1 MNKFEEIQEIIK
13 NFIYEKQQMK
23 REIAKIER
31 QRTQLAQERNEK
43 KANAKT
49 MKVVAEI
56 SELGKRITELGN
68 QSQELQ
74 NKLDSRYLEVRAQV
88 NTQINN
94 LISQGIS
101 EIRKHEEIKKE
112 KQVEVEKQEERSSKY
127 QIQKQEFYN
136 RFGRMPEL
144 SETAQKENQAKEE
157 ECKLNKAEIAKI
169 DEIIKILQGELSEL
183 AKNQRQ
189 FKNGEWAQLVQ
200 IEEQPIEVEE
210 ENVEKVEEISE
221 EPDVQE
227 EIPKEIDI
235 QPLEEAE
242 EECDLEAI
250 LNLVEDIIEEREN
263 TSKAE
268 EYFENEEE
276 AVELPF
282 IEEQVENNIQ
292 EEQEIE
298 EIKVEDF
305 QPIEELNVEEI
316 EPIEEINVE
325 EIEPIEEIH
334 IEEKNLPEVEIEEIQ
349 LDELEPIEELQIE
362 ENEQPQEL
370 GIEEIIEKKVEEI
383 KQEEQAKQNEE
394 IIKEIAEEI
403 KTQKVEEA
411 KKEEN
416 NIEEINAIEEQ
427 EENAEEIIT
436 LEEQKENVE
445 DKNKALA
452 FGDKITL
459 VNIIAKIEEGELVYK
474 AEISNGK
481 TIKIHPTNIQGQNLL
496 LKDKENREEIKEI
509 LINYAIAEY
518 RTLDKKAI
526 KKIDPAVCEILTKFA
541 KEYNYDAQNLIYNY
555 AMSFSKGEDIEVDSI
570 PQITYNVSY
579 LDGTKLNKKEKEV
592 LQKICKNAK
601 KNEKVEIIG
610 YNVGIK
616 KIKYMFKRVFSIN
629 DTNALPEGKY

>member
-13 NFIYEKQQMK
+13 NFIYEKQQMR

-31 QRTQLAQERNEK
+31 QRTQLAKERNEK
-43 KANAKT
+43 KTNAKT

-74 NKLDSRYLEVRAQV
+74 NKLDSRYLEVRGQV
-88 NTQINN
+88 NTHINN
-94 LISQGIS
+94 LIAQGIS

-112 KQVEVEKQEERSSKY
+112 KQVAVEKQEERKSKY
-127 QIQKQEFYN
+127 QTQKQEFYN

-157 ECKLNKAEIAKI
+157 ECKLNKEEIAKI
-169 DEIIKILQGELSEL
+169 EEIIQILQGELSEL
-183 AKNQRQ
+183 AKEKRQ

-200 IEEQPIEVEE
+200 IEEQPVELEEDEE
-210 ENVEKVEEISE
+210 EIVEEIQE
-221 EPDVQE
+221 NPDIIEAQ
-227 EIPKEIDI
+227 I
-235 QPLEEAE
+235 EEAE
-242 EECDLEAI
+242 EQCDLEAI

-263 TSKAE
+263 TSKTEAH
-268 EYFENEEE
+268 FENEEE

-282 IEEQVENNIQ
+282 INKIAENNSQ
-292 EEQEIE
+292 EIEKTETIQEIE

-305 QPIEELNVEEI
+305 QPIEDLNVEEI
-316 EPIEEINVE
+316 QVEEKNIPEVKIEEIQVE
-325 EIEPIEEIH
+325 EKNIPEVKIEEIQV
-334 IEEKNLPEVEIEEIQ
+334 EEKNIPEVEIEEIQ
-349 LDELEPIEELQIE
+349 IGELEPIEELQIE
-362 ENEQPQEL
+362 ENEQPQNQDI

-383 KQEEQAKQNEE
+383 KQEE
-394 IIKEIAEEI
+394 
-403 KTQKVEEA
+403 
-411 KKEEN
+411 
-416 NIEEINAIEEQ
+416 
-427 EENAEEIIT
+427 NAEEIIT
-436 LEEQKENVE
+436 LEEKEEVAE
-445 DKNKALA
+445 EKNKALA
-452 FGDKITL
+452 FGDKVTL

-481 TIKIHPTNIQGQNLL
+481 TIKIYPTNVQGQNLL
-496 LKDKENREEIKEI
+496 LKEKENCEEIKEI

-518 RTLDKKAI
+518 RPFDKKTI
-526 KKIDPAVCEILTKFA
+526 KKIDPIVCEILTKFA
-541 KEYNYDAQNLIYNY
+541 KEYNYDAQSLIYNY
-555 AMSFSKGEDIEVDSI
+555 AMSFSKSEDVEMDSI

-579 LDGTKLNKKEKEV
+579 LDGTKLTKKEKEV

>member
-13 NFIYEKQQMK
+13 NFIYEKQQMR

-31 QRTQLAQERNEK
+31 QRTQLAKERNEK
-43 KANAKT
+43 KTNAKT

-74 NKLDSRYLEVRAQV
+74 NKLDSRYLEVRGQV
-88 NTQINN
+88 NTHINN
-94 LISQGIS
+94 LIAQGIS

-112 KQVEVEKQEERSSKY
+112 KQVAVEKQEERKSKY
-127 QIQKQEFYN
+127 QTQKQEFYN

-157 ECKLNKAEIAKI
+157 ECKLNKEEIAKI
-169 DEIIKILQGELSEL
+169 EEIIQILQGELSEL
-183 AKNQRQ
+183 AKEKRQ

-200 IEEQPIEVEE
+200 IEEQPVELEEDEE
-210 ENVEKVEEISE
+210 EIVEEIQE
-221 EPDVQE
+221 NPDIIEAQ
-227 EIPKEIDI
+227 I
-235 QPLEEAE
+235 EEAE
-242 EECDLEAI
+242 EQCDLEAI

-263 TSKAE
+263 TSKTEAH
-268 EYFENEEE
+268 FENEEE

-282 IEEQVENNIQ
+282 INKIAENNSQ
-292 EEQEIE
+292 EIEKTETIQEIE

-305 QPIEELNVEEI
+305 QPIEDLNVEEI
-316 EPIEEINVE
+316 QVEEKNIPEVKIEEIQVE
-325 EIEPIEEIH
+325 EKNIPEVKIEEIQD
-334 IEEKNLPEVEIEEIQ
+334 EEKNIPEVEIEEIQ
-349 LDELEPIEELQIE
+349 IGELEPIEELQIE
-362 ENEQPQEL
+362 ENEQPQNQDI

-383 KQEEQAKQNEE
+383 KQEE
-394 IIKEIAEEI
+394 
-403 KTQKVEEA
+403 
-411 KKEEN
+411 
-416 NIEEINAIEEQ
+416 
-427 EENAEEIIT
+427 NAEEIIT
-436 LEEQKENVE
+436 LEEKEEVAE
-445 DKNKALA
+445 EKNKALA
-452 FGDKITL
+452 FGNKVTL

-481 TIKIHPTNIQGQNLL
+481 TIKIYPTNVQGQNLL
-496 LKDKENREEIKEI
+496 LKEKENCEEIKEI

-518 RTLDKKAI
+518 RPFDKKTI
-526 KKIDPAVCEILTKFA
+526 KKIDPIVCEILTKFA
-541 KEYNYDAQNLIYNY
+541 KEYNYDAQSLIYNY
-555 AMSFSKGEDIEVDSI
+555 AMSFSKSEDVEMDSI

-579 LDGTKLNKKEKEV
+579 LDGTKLTKKEKEV

>member
-74 NKLDSRYLEVRAQV
+74 NKLDSRYLEVREQV

-94 LISQGIS
+94 LIAQGIS

-112 KQVEVEKQEERSSKY
+112 KQVEVEKQEERNSKY

-144 SETAQKENQAKEE
+144 SETAQRENKVKEE
-157 ECKLNKAEIAKI
+157 ECKLNKVEIVKI
-169 DEIIKILQGELSEL
+169 EEIIQILQGELTEL

-189 FKNGEWAQLVQ
+189 FRNGEWSQLAQV
-200 IEEQPIEVEE
+200 EEQPIEIEE
-210 ENVEKVEEISE
+210 ESVQENIEEVEEILE
-221 EPDVQE
+221 TPDVSEIE
-227 EIPKEIDI
+227 ET
-235 QPLEEAE
+235 E

-263 TSKAE
+263 TSKNE
-268 EYFENEEE
+268 EYFEQEET
-276 AVELPF
+276 AELPF
-282 IEEQVENNIQ
+282 VEEQAENNDIQDIEAEPIQ
-292 EEQEIE
+292 EFE
-298 EIKVEDF
+298 EIKIEDF
-305 QPIEELNVEEI
+305 QPIEDIKV
-316 EPIEEINVE
+316 EPIEEKNMPEVNM
-325 EIEPIEEIH
+325 EEIH
-334 IEEKNLPEVEIEEIQ
+334 VEEKNIPEVEIEDIQ
-349 LDELEPIEELQIE
+349 LEEIEPIEELQIE
-362 ENEQPQEL
+362 ENEEPQDI

-383 KQEEQAKQNEE
+383 RQEEQAKENE
-394 IIKEIAEEI
+394 
-403 KTQKVEEA
+403 KVEEIVEDQ
-411 KKEEN
+411 KIDE
-416 NIEEINAIEEQ
+416 IEDIEDI
-427 EENAEEIIT
+427 EEIIT
-436 LEEQKENVE
+436 LEEKEETEE
-445 DKNKALA
+445 DKSRVLA
-452 FGDKITL
+452 FGDKVTL
-459 VNIIAKIEEGELVYK
+459 VNVIAKIEEGELVYK

-481 TIKIHPTNIQGQNLL
+481 TIKIYPTNVQGQNLL
-496 LKDKENREEIKEI
+496 LKDKESREEIKEI

-518 RTLDKKAI
+518 RPLDKKVI
-526 KKIDPAVCEILTKFA
+526 KRIDPVVCEVLTKFA
-541 KEYNYDAQNLIYNY
+541 KEYNYDPQNLIYNY
-555 AMSFSKGEDIEVDSI
+555 AMSFSKCEDIEMDSI

-579 LDGTKLNKKEKEV
+579 LDGTKLSKKEKEI
-592 LQKICKNAK
+592 LQKICKNAM
-601 KNEKVEIIG
+601 KNEKIDIIG

-629 DTNALPEGKY
+629 DANALPEGKY

>member
-23 REIAKIER
+23 REITKIER

-74 NKLDSRYLEVRAQV
+74 NKLDSRYLEVRTQV

-112 KQVEVEKQEERSSKY
+112 KQVEVEKQEERNSKY

-144 SETAQKENQAKEE
+144 SENAKKENQAKEE

-169 DEIIKILQGELSEL
+169 EEIIQILQGELSEL

-189 FKNGEWAQLVQ
+189 FKNGDWSELVQ
-200 IEEQPIEVEE
+200 VEEQPIEVEE
-210 ENVEKVEEISE
+210 ESIQENIEENAE
-221 EPDVQE
+221 ETFEMPDIAEIE
-227 EIPKEIDI
+227 ET
-235 QPLEEAE
+235 E

-263 TSKAE
+263 SSQE

-276 AVELPF
+276 AAELPF
-282 IEEQVENNIQ
+282 AEEQTENSIQ
-292 EEQEIE
+292 EIGVEPVQEIE
-298 EIKVEDF
+298 EIKLEDF
-305 QPIEELNVEEI
+305 QPIEDLNI
-316 EPIEEINVE
+316 E

-334 IEEKNLPEVEIEEIQ
+334 VEEKNIPEVEIEEIQ
-349 LDELEPIEELQIE
+349 IEEIEPIEELQIE
-362 ENEQPQEL
+362 ENEQPQDL

-383 KQEEQAKQNEE
+383 RKEEQAKQNEATIE
-394 IIKEIAEEI
+394 EIAENKNE
-403 KTQKVEEA
+403 KTQEEIE
-411 KKEEN
+411 KEEN
-416 NIEEINAIEEQ
+416 V
-427 EENAEEIIT
+427 EEIIT
-436 LEEQKENVE
+436 LEEKEENVE

-452 FGDKITL
+452 FGAKVTL

-481 TIKIHPTNIQGQNLL
+481 TIKIEPTNVQGQNLL

-526 KKIDPAVCEILTKFA
+526 KRIDPVVCEVLTKFA
-541 KEYNYDAQNLIYNY
+541 KEYNYDPQNLIYNY
-555 AMSFSKGEDIEVDSI
+555 AMSFSKSEDIEMDSI
-570 PQITYNVSY
+570 PQITYNISY
-579 LDGTKLNKKEKEV
+579 LEGTKLTKKEIEI

>member
-74 NKLDSRYLEVRAQV
+74 NKLDSRYLEVREQV

-94 LISQGIS
+94 LIAQGIS

-112 KQVEVEKQEERSSKY
+112 KQVEVEKQEERNSKY

-144 SETAQKENQAKEE
+144 SETAQKENKVKEE
-157 ECKLNKAEIAKI
+157 ECKFNKAEIAKI
-169 DEIIKILQGELSEL
+169 EEIIQILQGELTEL

-189 FKNGEWAQLVQ
+189 FRNGEWSQLVQ
-200 IEEQPIEVEE
+200 VEEQPIEIEE
-210 ENVEKVEEISE
+210 ESVQENIEEVEEILE
-221 EPDVQE
+221 TPDVLEIE
-227 EIPKEIDI
+227 ET
-235 QPLEEAE
+235 E

-263 TSKAE
+263 TSKNE
-268 EYFENEEE
+268 EYFEQEET
-276 AVELPF
+276 AELPF
-282 IEEQVENNIQ
+282 VEEQPENNDIQDIEAEPIQ
-292 EEQEIE
+292 EFE
-298 EIKVEDF
+298 EIKIEDF
-305 QPIEELNVEEI
+305 QPIEDIKV
-316 EPIEEINVE
+316 EPIEEKNMPEVNM
-325 EIEPIEEIH
+325 EEIH
-334 IEEKNLPEVEIEEIQ
+334 VEEKNIPEVEIEDIQ
-349 LDELEPIEELQIE
+349 LEEIEPIEELQIE
-362 ENEQPQEL
+362 ENEEPQDM

-383 KQEEQAKQNEE
+383 RQEEQAKENE
-394 IIKEIAEEI
+394 
-403 KTQKVEEA
+403 KVEE
-411 KKEEN
+411 
-416 NIEEINAIEEQ
+416 IEEIVEDQKIDEIEEI
-427 EENAEEIIT
+427 EDIEEIIT
-436 LEEQKENVE
+436 LEEKEETVE
-445 DKNKALA
+445 DKSRALA
-452 FGDKITL
+452 FGDKVTL
-459 VNIIAKIEEGELVYK
+459 VNVIAKIEEGELVYK

-481 TIKIHPTNIQGQNLL
+481 TIKIYPTNVQGQNLL
-496 LKDKENREEIKEI
+496 LKDKESREEIKEI

-518 RTLDKKAI
+518 RPLDKKVI
-526 KKIDPAVCEILTKFA
+526 KRIDPIVCEVLTKFA
-541 KEYNYDAQNLIYNY
+541 KEYNYDPQNLIYNY
-555 AMSFSKGEDIEVDSI
+555 AMSFSKCEDIEMDSM

-579 LDGTKLNKKEKEV
+579 LDGTKLSKKEKEI
-592 LQKICKNAK
+592 LQKICKNAM
-601 KNEKVEIIG
+601 KNEKIDIIG

-629 DTNALPEGKY
+629 DANALPEGKY

>member
-13 NFIYEKQQMK
+13 NFIYEKQQMR

-31 QRTQLAQERNEK
+31 QRTQLAKERNEK
-43 KANAKT
+43 KTNAKT

-74 NKLDSRYLEVRAQV
+74 NKLDSRYLEVRGQV
-88 NTQINN
+88 NTHINN
-94 LISQGIS
+94 LIAQGIS

-112 KQVEVEKQEERSSKY
+112 KQVAVEKQEERKSKY
-127 QIQKQEFYN
+127 QTQKQEFYN

-157 ECKLNKAEIAKI
+157 ECKLNKEEIAKI
-169 DEIIKILQGELSEL
+169 EEIIQILQGELSEL
-183 AKNQRQ
+183 AKEKRQ

-200 IEEQPIEVEE
+200 IEEQPVELEEDEE
-210 ENVEKVEEISE
+210 EIVEEIQE
-221 EPDVQE
+221 NPDIIEAQ
-227 EIPKEIDI
+227 I
-235 QPLEEAE
+235 EEAE
-242 EECDLEAI
+242 EQCDLEAI

-263 TSKAE
+263 TSKTEAH
-268 EYFENEEE
+268 FENEEE

-282 IEEQVENNIQ
+282 INKIAENNSQ
-292 EEQEIE
+292 EIEKTETIQEIE

-305 QPIEELNVEEI
+305 QPIEDLNVEEI
-316 EPIEEINVE
+316 QVEEKNIPEVKIEEIQV
-325 EIEPIEEIH
+325 
-334 IEEKNLPEVEIEEIQ
+334 EEKNIPEVEIEEIQ
-349 LDELEPIEELQIE
+349 IGELEPIEELQIE
-362 ENEQPQEL
+362 ENEQPQNQDI

-383 KQEEQAKQNEE
+383 KQEE
-394 IIKEIAEEI
+394 
-403 KTQKVEEA
+403 
-411 KKEEN
+411 
-416 NIEEINAIEEQ
+416 
-427 EENAEEIIT
+427 NAEEIIT
-436 LEEQKENVE
+436 LEEKEEVAE
-445 DKNKALA
+445 EKNKALA
-452 FGDKITL
+452 FGDKVTL

-481 TIKIHPTNIQGQNLL
+481 TIKIYPTNVQGQNLL
-496 LKDKENREEIKEI
+496 LKEKENCEEIKEI

-518 RTLDKKAI
+518 RPFDKKTI
-526 KKIDPAVCEILTKFA
+526 KKIDPIVCEILTKFA
-541 KEYNYDAQNLIYNY
+541 KEYNYDAQSLIYNY
-555 AMSFSKGEDIEVDSI
+555 AMSFSKSEDVEMDSI

-579 LDGTKLNKKEKEV
+579 LDGTKLTKKEKEV

>member
-23 REIAKIER
+23 REITKIER

-74 NKLDSRYLEVRAQV
+74 NKLDSRYLEVRTQV

-112 KQVEVEKQEERSSKY
+112 KQVEVEKQEERNSKY

-144 SETAQKENQAKEE
+144 SENAKKENQAKEE

-169 DEIIKILQGELSEL
+169 EEIIQILQGELSEL
-183 AKNQRQ
+183 ARNQRQ
-189 FKNGEWAQLVQ
+189 FKNGEWTQLVK
-200 IEEQPIEVEE
+200 IEERPIELKED
-210 ENVEKVEEISE
+210 VEKVEEIYE
-221 EPDVQE
+221 EPDVEE
-227 EIPKEIDI
+227 EISKEIDI

-250 LNLVEDIIEEREN
+250 LNLVEDIIEERGN
-263 TSKAE
+263 SSQE

-282 IEEQVENNIQ
+282 IDEPVENNIQ
-292 EEQEIE
+292 EEQEVEIKPIQEIE

-305 QPIEELNVEEI
+305 QPIEDLKVEEI

-325 EIEPIEEIH
+325 EIEPIKEIH

-349 LDELEPIEELQIE
+349 LDELEPIEELHIE
-362 ENEQPQEL
+362 ENLQPSQQL
-370 GIEEIIEKKVEEI
+370 QQQDIGIEEIIEKKVEEI
-383 KQEEQAKQNEE
+383 KQEE
-394 IIKEIAEEI
+394 
-403 KTQKVEEA
+403 
-411 KKEEN
+411 
-416 NIEEINAIEEQ
+416 
-427 EENAEEIIT
+427 NAEEIIT
-436 LEEQKENVE
+436 LEEKEEVVE
-445 DKNKALA
+445 EKNKALA
-452 FGDKITL
+452 FGDKVTL

-481 TIKIHPTNIQGQNLL
+481 TIKIEPTNVQGQNLL
-496 LKDKENREEIKEI
+496 LKEKENCEEIKEI

-518 RTLDKKAI
+518 RPFDKKTI
-526 KKIDPAVCEILTKFA
+526 KKIDPIVCEILTKFA
-541 KEYNYDAQNLIYNY
+541 KEYNYDAQSLIYNY
-555 AMSFSKGEDIEVDSI
+555 AMSFSKSEDIEMDSI

-579 LDGTKLNKKEKEV
+579 LDGTKLTKKEKEI

>member
-23 REIAKIER
+23 REITKIER

-74 NKLDSRYLEVRAQV
+74 NKLDSRYLEVRTQV

-112 KQVEVEKQEERSSKY
+112 KQVEVEKQEERNSKY

-144 SETAQKENQAKEE
+144 SENAKKENQAKEE

-169 DEIIKILQGELSEL
+169 EEIIQILQGELSEL
-183 AKNQRQ
+183 ARNQRQ
-189 FKNGEWAQLVQ
+189 FKNGEWTQLVK
-200 IEEQPIEVEE
+200 IEERPIELKED
-210 ENVEKVEEISE
+210 VEKVEEIYE
-221 EPDVQE
+221 EPDVEE
-227 EIPKEIDI
+227 EISKEIDI

-250 LNLVEDIIEEREN
+250 LNLVEDIIEERGN
-263 TSKAE
+263 SSQE

-282 IEEQVENNIQ
+282 IDEPVENNIQ
-292 EEQEIE
+292 EEQEVEIKPIQEIE

-305 QPIEELNVEEI
+305 QPIEDLKVEEI

-325 EIEPIEEIH
+325 EIEPIKEIH

-349 LDELEPIEELQIE
+349 LDELEPIEELHIE
-362 ENEQPQEL
+362 ENLQPSQQL
-370 GIEEIIEKKVEEI
+370 QQQDIGIEEIIEKKVEEI
-383 KQEEQAKQNEE
+383 KQEE
-394 IIKEIAEEI
+394 
-403 KTQKVEEA
+403 
-411 KKEEN
+411 
-416 NIEEINAIEEQ
+416 
-427 EENAEEIIT
+427 NAEEIIT
-436 LEEQKENVE
+436 LEEKEEVVE
-445 DKNKALA
+445 GKNKALA
-452 FGDKITL
+452 FGDKVTL

-481 TIKIHPTNIQGQNLL
+481 TIKIEPTNVQGQNLL
-496 LKDKENREEIKEI
+496 LKEKENCEEIKEI

-518 RTLDKKAI
+518 RPFDKKTI
-526 KKIDPAVCEILTKFA
+526 KKIDPIVCEILTKFA
-541 KEYNYDAQNLIYNY
+541 KEYNYDAQSLIYNY
-555 AMSFSKGEDIEVDSI
+555 AMSFSKSEDIEMDSI

-579 LDGTKLNKKEKEV
+579 LDGTKLTKKEKEI

>member
-23 REIAKIER
+23 REITKIER

-74 NKLDSRYLEVRAQV
+74 NKLDSRYLEVRGQV
-88 NTQINN
+88 NTHINN
-94 LISQGIS
+94 LIAQGIS

-112 KQVEVEKQEERSSKY
+112 KQVAVEKQEERKSKY
-127 QIQKQEFYN
+127 QTQKQEFYN

-157 ECKLNKAEIAKI
+157 ECKLNKEEIAKI
-169 DEIIKILQGELSEL
+169 EEIIQILQGELSEL
-183 AKNQRQ
+183 AKEKRQ

-200 IEEQPIEVEE
+200 IEEQPVELEEDEE
-210 ENVEKVEEISE
+210 EIVEEIQE
-221 EPDVQE
+221 NPDIIEAQ
-227 EIPKEIDI
+227 I
-235 QPLEEAE
+235 EEAE
-242 EECDLEAI
+242 EQCDLEAI

-263 TSKAE
+263 TSKTEAH
-268 EYFENEEE
+268 FENEEE

-282 IEEQVENNIQ
+282 INKIAENNSQ
-292 EEQEIE
+292 EIEKTETIQEIE

-305 QPIEELNVEEI
+305 QPIEDLNVEEI
-316 EPIEEINVE
+316 QVEEKNIPEVKIEEIQV
-325 EIEPIEEIH
+325 
-334 IEEKNLPEVEIEEIQ
+334 EEKNIPEVEIEEIQ
-349 LDELEPIEELQIE
+349 IGELEPIEELQIE
-362 ENEQPQEL
+362 ENEQPQNQDI

-383 KQEEQAKQNEE
+383 KQEE
-394 IIKEIAEEI
+394 
-403 KTQKVEEA
+403 
-411 KKEEN
+411 
-416 NIEEINAIEEQ
+416 
-427 EENAEEIIT
+427 NAEEIIT
-436 LEEQKENVE
+436 LEEKEEVAE
-445 DKNKALA
+445 EKNKALA
-452 FGDKITL
+452 FGDKVTL

-481 TIKIHPTNIQGQNLL
+481 TIKIHPTNVQGQNLL
-496 LKDKENREEIKEI
+496 LKEKENCEEIKEI

-518 RTLDKKAI
+518 RPFDKKTI
-526 KKIDPAVCEILTKFA
+526 KKIDPIVCEILTKFA
-541 KEYNYDAQNLIYNY
+541 KEYNYDAQSLIYNY
-555 AMSFSKGEDIEVDSI
+555 AMSFSKSEDVEMDSI

-579 LDGTKLNKKEKEV
+579 LDGTKLTKKEKEV

>member
-13 NFIYEKQQMK
+13 NFIYEKQQMR

-31 QRTQLAQERNEK
+31 QRTQLAKERNEK
-43 KANAKT
+43 KTNAKT

-74 NKLDSRYLEVRAQV
+74 NKLDSRYLEVRGQV
-88 NTQINN
+88 NTHINN
-94 LISQGIS
+94 LIAQGIS

-112 KQVEVEKQEERSSKY
+112 KQVAVEKQEERKSKY
-127 QIQKQEFYN
+127 QTQKQEFYN

-157 ECKLNKAEIAKI
+157 ECKLNKEEIAKI
-169 DEIIKILQGELSEL
+169 EEIIQILQGELSEL
-183 AKNQRQ
+183 AKEKRQ

-200 IEEQPIEVEE
+200 IEEQPVELEEDEE
-210 ENVEKVEEISE
+210 EIVEEIQE
-221 EPDVQE
+221 NPDIIEAQ
-227 EIPKEIDI
+227 I
-235 QPLEEAE
+235 EEAE
-242 EECDLEAI
+242 EQCDLEAI

-263 TSKAE
+263 TSKTEAH
-268 EYFENEEE
+268 FENEEE

-282 IEEQVENNIQ
+282 INKIAENNSQ
-292 EEQEIE
+292 EIEKTETIQEIE

-305 QPIEELNVEEI
+305 QPIEDLNVEEI
-316 EPIEEINVE
+316 QVEEKNIPEVKIEEIQV
-325 EIEPIEEIH
+325 
-334 IEEKNLPEVEIEEIQ
+334 EEKNIPEVEIEEIQ
-349 LDELEPIEELQIE
+349 IGELEPIEELQIE
-362 ENEQPQEL
+362 ENEQPQNQDI

-383 KQEEQAKQNEE
+383 KQEE
-394 IIKEIAEEI
+394 
-403 KTQKVEEA
+403 
-411 KKEEN
+411 
-416 NIEEINAIEEQ
+416 
-427 EENAEEIIT
+427 NAEEIIT
-436 LEEQKENVE
+436 LEEKEEVAE
-445 DKNKALA
+445 EKNKALA
-452 FGDKITL
+452 FGDKVTL

-481 TIKIHPTNIQGQNLL
+481 TIKIYPTNVQGQNLL
-496 LKDKENREEIKEI
+496 LKEKENYEEIKEI

-518 RTLDKKAI
+518 RPFDKKTI
-526 KKIDPAVCEILTKFA
+526 KKIDPIVCEILTKFA
-541 KEYNYDAQNLIYNY
+541 KEYNYDAQSLIYNY
-555 AMSFSKGEDIEVDSI
+555 AMSFSKSEDVEMDSI

-579 LDGTKLNKKEKEV
+579 LDGTKLTKKEKEV

>member
-23 REIAKIER
+23 REITKIER

-74 NKLDSRYLEVRAQV
+74 NKLDSRYLEVRTQV

-112 KQVEVEKQEERSSKY
+112 KQVEVEKQEERNSKY

-136 RFGRMPEL
+136 RYGRMPEL
-144 SETAQKENQAKEE
+144 SENAKKENQAKEE

-169 DEIIKILQGELSEL
+169 EEIIQILQGELSEL
-183 AKNQRQ
+183 ARNQRQ
-189 FKNGEWAQLVQ
+189 FKNGEWTQLVK
-200 IEEQPIEVEE
+200 IEERPIELKED
-210 ENVEKVEEISE
+210 VEKVEEIYE
-221 EPDVQE
+221 EPDVEE
-227 EIPKEIDI
+227 EISKEIDI

-250 LNLVEDIIEEREN
+250 LNLVEDIIEERGN
-263 TSKAE
+263 SSQE

-282 IEEQVENNIQ
+282 IDEPVENNIQ
-292 EEQEIE
+292 EEQEVEIKPIQEIE

-305 QPIEELNVEEI
+305 QPIEDLKVEEI

-325 EIEPIEEIH
+325 EIEPIKEIH

-349 LDELEPIEELQIE
+349 LDELEPIEELHIE
-362 ENEQPQEL
+362 ENLQPSQQL
-370 GIEEIIEKKVEEI
+370 QQQDIGIEEIIEKKVEEI
-383 KQEEQAKQNEE
+383 KQEE
-394 IIKEIAEEI
+394 
-403 KTQKVEEA
+403 
-411 KKEEN
+411 
-416 NIEEINAIEEQ
+416 
-427 EENAEEIIT
+427 NAEEIIT
-436 LEEQKENVE
+436 LEEKEEVVE
-445 DKNKALA
+445 EKNKALA
-452 FGDKITL
+452 FGDKVTL

-481 TIKIHPTNIQGQNLL
+481 TIKIEPTNVQGQNLL
-496 LKDKENREEIKEI
+496 LKEKENCEEIKEI

-518 RTLDKKAI
+518 RPFDKKTI
-526 KKIDPAVCEILTKFA
+526 KKIDPIVCEILTKFA
-541 KEYNYDAQNLIYNY
+541 KEYNYDAQSLIYNY
-555 AMSFSKGEDIEVDSI
+555 AMSFSKSEDIEMDSI

-579 LDGTKLNKKEKEV
+579 LDGTKLTKKEKEI

>member
-1 MNKFEEIQEIIK
+1 MNRLEEIQEMIK
-13 NFIYEKQQMK
+13 NFIYEKQQMR

-31 QRTQLAQERNEK
+31 QRTQLAKERNEK
-43 KANAKT
+43 KTNAKT

-74 NKLDSRYLEVRAQV
+74 NKLDSRYLEVRGQV
-88 NTQINN
+88 NTHINN
-94 LISQGIS
+94 LIAQGIS

-112 KQVEVEKQEERSSKY
+112 KQVAVEKQEERKSKY
-127 QIQKQEFYN
+127 QTQKQEFYN

-157 ECKLNKAEIAKI
+157 ECKLNKEEIAKI
-169 DEIIKILQGELSEL
+169 EEIIQILQGELSEL
-183 AKNQRQ
+183 AKEKRQ

-200 IEEQPIEVEE
+200 IEEQPVELEEDEE
-210 ENVEKVEEISE
+210 EIVEEIQE
-221 EPDVQE
+221 NPDIIEAQ
-227 EIPKEIDI
+227 I
-235 QPLEEAE
+235 EEAE
-242 EECDLEAI
+242 EQCDLEAI

-263 TSKAE
+263 TSKTEAH
-268 EYFENEEE
+268 FENEEE

-282 IEEQVENNIQ
+282 INKIAENNSQ
-292 EEQEIE
+292 EIEKTETIQEIE

-305 QPIEELNVEEI
+305 QPIEDLNVEEI
-316 EPIEEINVE
+316 QVEEKNIPEVKIEEIQV
-325 EIEPIEEIH
+325 
-334 IEEKNLPEVEIEEIQ
+334 EEKNIPEVEIEEIQ
-349 LDELEPIEELQIE
+349 IGELEPIEELQIE
-362 ENEQPQEL
+362 ENEQPQNQDI

-383 KQEEQAKQNEE
+383 KQEE
-394 IIKEIAEEI
+394 
-403 KTQKVEEA
+403 
-411 KKEEN
+411 
-416 NIEEINAIEEQ
+416 
-427 EENAEEIIT
+427 NAEEIIT
-436 LEEQKENVE
+436 LEEKEEVAE
-445 DKNKALA
+445 EKNKALA
-452 FGDKITL
+452 FGDKVTL

-481 TIKIHPTNIQGQNLL
+481 TIKIYPTNVQGQNLL
-496 LKDKENREEIKEI
+496 LKEKENCEEIKEI

-518 RTLDKKAI
+518 RPFDKKTI
-526 KKIDPAVCEILTKFA
+526 KKIDPIVCEILTKFA
-541 KEYNYDAQNLIYNY
+541 KEYNYDAQSLIYNY
-555 AMSFSKGEDIEVDSI
+555 AMSFSKSEDVEMDSI

-579 LDGTKLNKKEKEV
+579 LDGTKLTKKEKEV

>member
-23 REIAKIER
+23 REITKIER

-74 NKLDSRYLEVRAQV
+74 NKLDSRYLEVRGQV
-88 NTQINN
+88 NTHINN
-94 LISQGIS
+94 LIAQGIS

-112 KQVEVEKQEERSSKY
+112 KQVAVEKQEERKSKY
-127 QIQKQEFYN
+127 QTQKQEFYN

-157 ECKLNKAEIAKI
+157 ECKLNKEEIAKI
-169 DEIIKILQGELSEL
+169 EEIIQILQGELSEL
-183 AKNQRQ
+183 AKEKRQ

-200 IEEQPIEVEE
+200 IEEQPVELEEDEE
-210 ENVEKVEEISE
+210 EIVEEIQE
-221 EPDVQE
+221 NPDIIEAQ
-227 EIPKEIDI
+227 I
-235 QPLEEAE
+235 EEAE
-242 EECDLEAI
+242 EQCDLEAI

-263 TSKAE
+263 TSKTEAH
-268 EYFENEEE
+268 FENEEE

-282 IEEQVENNIQ
+282 INKIAENNSQ
-292 EEQEIE
+292 EIEKTETIQEIE

-305 QPIEELNVEEI
+305 QPIEDLNVEEI
-316 EPIEEINVE
+316 QVEEKNIPEVKIEEIQVE
-325 EIEPIEEIH
+325 EKNIPEVKIEEIQV
-334 IEEKNLPEVEIEEIQ
+334 EEKNIPEVEIEEIQ
-349 LDELEPIEELQIE
+349 IGELEPIEELQIE
-362 ENEQPQEL
+362 ENEQPQNQDI

-383 KQEEQAKQNEE
+383 KQEE
-394 IIKEIAEEI
+394 
-403 KTQKVEEA
+403 
-411 KKEEN
+411 
-416 NIEEINAIEEQ
+416 
-427 EENAEEIIT
+427 NAEEIIT
-436 LEEQKENVE
+436 LEEKEEVAE
-445 DKNKALA
+445 EKNKALA
-452 FGDKITL
+452 FGDKVTL

-481 TIKIHPTNIQGQNLL
+481 TIKIHPTNVQGQNLL
-496 LKDKENREEIKEI
+496 LKEKENCEEIKEI

-518 RTLDKKAI
+518 RPFDKKTI
-526 KKIDPAVCEILTKFA
+526 KKIDPIVCEILTKFA
-541 KEYNYDAQNLIYNY
+541 KEYNYDAQSLIYNY
-555 AMSFSKGEDIEVDSI
+555 AMSFSKSEDVEMDSI

-579 LDGTKLNKKEKEV
+579 LDGTKLTKKEKEV

>member
-23 REIAKIER
+23 REITKIER

-74 NKLDSRYLEVRAQV
+74 NKLDSRYLEVRTQV

-112 KQVEVEKQEERSSKY
+112 KQVEVEKQEERNSKY

-144 SETAQKENQAKEE
+144 SENAKKENQAKEE

-169 DEIIKILQGELSEL
+169 EEIIQILQGELSEL
-183 AKNQRQ
+183 ARNQRQ
-189 FKNGEWAQLVQ
+189 FKNGEWTQLVK
-200 IEEQPIEVEE
+200 IEERPIELKED
-210 ENVEKVEEISE
+210 VEKVEEIYE
-221 EPDVQE
+221 EPDVEE
-227 EIPKEIDI
+227 EISKEIDI

-250 LNLVEDIIEEREN
+250 LNLVEDIIEERGN
-263 TSKAE
+263 SSQE

-282 IEEQVENNIQ
+282 IDEPVENNIQ
-292 EEQEIE
+292 EEQEVEIKPIQEIE

-305 QPIEELNVEEI
+305 QPIEDLKVEEI

-325 EIEPIEEIH
+325 EIEPIKEIH

-349 LDELEPIEELQIE
+349 LDELEPIEELHIE
-362 ENEQPQEL
+362 ENLQPSQQL
-370 GIEEIIEKKVEEI
+370 QQQDIGIEEIIEKKVEEI
-383 KQEEQAKQNEE
+383 KQEE
-394 IIKEIAEEI
+394 
-403 KTQKVEEA
+403 
-411 KKEEN
+411 
-416 NIEEINAIEEQ
+416 
-427 EENAEEIIT
+427 NAEEITT
-436 LEEQKENVE
+436 LEEKEEVVE
-445 DKNKALA
+445 EKNKALA
-452 FGDKITL
+452 FGDKVTL

-481 TIKIHPTNIQGQNLL
+481 TIKIEPTNVQGQNLL
-496 LKDKENREEIKEI
+496 LKEKENCEEIKEI

-518 RTLDKKAI
+518 RPFDKKTI
-526 KKIDPAVCEILTKFA
+526 KKIDPIVCEILTKFA
-541 KEYNYDAQNLIYNY
+541 KEYNYDAQSLIYNY
-555 AMSFSKGEDIEVDSI
+555 AMSFSKSEDIEMDSI

-579 LDGTKLNKKEKEV
+579 LDGTKLTKKEKEI

>member
-13 NFIYEKQQMK
+13 NFIYEKQQMR

-31 QRTQLAQERNEK
+31 QRTQLAKERNEK
-43 KANAKT
+43 KTNAKT
-49 MKVVAEI
+49 MKVIAEI

-74 NKLDSRYLEVRAQV
+74 NKLDSRYLEVRGQV
-88 NTQINN
+88 NTHINN
-94 LISQGIS
+94 LIAQGIS

-112 KQVEVEKQEERSSKY
+112 KQVAVEKQEERKSKY
-127 QIQKQEFYN
+127 QTQKQEFYN

-157 ECKLNKAEIAKI
+157 ECKLNKEEIAKI
-169 DEIIKILQGELSEL
+169 EEIIQILQGELSEL
-183 AKNQRQ
+183 AKEKRQ

-200 IEEQPIEVEE
+200 IEEQPVELEEDEE
-210 ENVEKVEEISE
+210 EIVEEIQE
-221 EPDVQE
+221 NPDIIEAQ
-227 EIPKEIDI
+227 I
-235 QPLEEAE
+235 EEAE
-242 EECDLEAI
+242 EQCDLEAI

-263 TSKAE
+263 TSKTE

-282 IEEQVENNIQ
+282 IEEATENNVQ
-292 EEQEIE
+292 KAEVEEAEPIQEIE
-298 EIKVEDF
+298 EIKIEDF
-305 QPIEELNVEEI
+305 QPIEDLNIEEI

-325 EIEPIEEIH
+325 EIEPIEEIQV
-334 IEEKNLPEVEIEEIQ
+334 EEKNIPEVEIEEIQ
-349 LDELEPIEELQIE
+349 LDEIEPIEELQIE
-362 ENEQPQEL
+362 EDEPQQDV

-383 KQEEQAKQNEE
+383 RQEEQEKQNEE
-394 IIKEIAEEI
+394 IIKEITEDII
-403 KTQKVEEA
+403 KTQKIEETE
-411 KKEEN
+411 KEEN
-416 NIEEINAIEEQ
+416 NV
-427 EENAEEIIT
+427 EEIIT
-436 LEEQKENVE
+436 LEEKEENVE

-452 FGDKITL
+452 FGAKVTL

-481 TIKIHPTNIQGQNLL
+481 TIKIEPTNVQGQNLL

-518 RTLDKKAI
+518 RTLDKKVI
-526 KKIDPAVCEILTKFA
+526 KRIDPVVCEVLTKFA
-541 KEYNYDAQNLIYNY
+541 KEYNYDPQNLIYNY
-555 AMSFSKGEDIEVDSI
+555 AMSFSKSEDIEMDSI
-570 PQITYNVSY
+570 PQITYNISY
-579 LDGTKLNKKEKEV
+579 LEGTKLSKKEIEI